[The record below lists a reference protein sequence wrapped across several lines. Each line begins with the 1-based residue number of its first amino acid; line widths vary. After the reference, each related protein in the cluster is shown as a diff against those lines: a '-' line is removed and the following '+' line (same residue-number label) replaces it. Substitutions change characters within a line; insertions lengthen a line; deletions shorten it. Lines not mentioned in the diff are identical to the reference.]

1 MWPLFVSLLL
11 NSFVIQAFPVFT
23 FNGTPDSLATPSFAY
38 LVSDVELPDTFII
51 CSSIKQARFDD
62 VSFYSISG
70 KDSLEWMRVE
80 FRTYSK
86 ATKLAL
92 RWDGK
97 FHRVGKLQNP
107 RLDYWYHICL
117 SLDSTKGKMEIAVNG
132 DSLGNILDKNVTN
145 IPSKL
150 KMQIGNSYDNQQFQG
165 SVANIRI
172 FKEGNTTDV
181 SAVPCKLRQ
190 STILPWNP
198 NNWKVVGSEW
208 SLVEEFED
216 IFCAPSDHY
225 NLAIP
230 LRITINESMD
240 ICKYKLNNSIIPF
253 QEDHDLFH
261 MYITWHENTTGG
273 ICSNIWTPFSDQQT
287 EGLFLN
293 MNNNAVAEL
302 QVWDKAQPNGER
314 DENFVVINIPRAALI
329 DVARNT
335 LSCSSC
341 LLSSSLLLQLD
352 GLCEGS
358 RIGNR
363 QFVESLKAVFNSR
376 KEVQDPEHPV
386 FSRLQW
392 MGKHVHQVTHMVVNP
407 LLGVEMQN
415 SWKSKC
421 KTLF

>member
-1 MWPLFVSLLL
+1 MWVLLLSLLL
-11 NSFVIQAFPVFT
+11 NSLMIQAFPVFT
-23 FNGTPDSLATPSFAY
+23 FNGTGGPSGSPSFAY
-38 LVSDVELPDTFII
+38 LATDVELPDNFII

-62 VSFYSISG
+62 LSFYYISG

-86 ATKLAL
+86 ATKLTL

-198 NNWKVVGSEW
+198 NNWTVVGSDW

-240 ICKYKLNNSIIPF
+240 ICKHKLNNSIIPF
-253 QEDHDLFH
+253 QEDPDLFH
-261 MYITWHENTTGG
+261 KYIAWHKNTTEG

-293 MNNNAVAEL
+293 MNNNAADAEL
-302 QVWDKAQPNGER
+302 QVWNKGEPNGGR
-314 DENFVVINIPRAALI
+314 DENFVVIDVQRAALN
-329 DVARNT
+329 DVAGNK

-358 RIGNR
+358 LIGNG
-363 QFVESLKAVFNSR
+363 QFIESLKAVFYSR
-376 KEVQDPEHPV
+376 KEVQDPKHPV
-386 FSRLQW
+386 FNRIQW
-392 MGKHVHQVTHMVVNP
+392 MGKHVHQVRHVT
-407 LLGVEMQN
+407 LYLKLKG
-415 SWKSKC
+415 
-421 KTLF
+421 KTPF

>member
-1 MWPLFVSLLL
+1 MWVLLLSLLL
-11 NSFVIQAFPVFT
+11 NSLMIQAFPVFT
-23 FNGTPDSLATPSFAY
+23 FNGTGGPSGSPSFAY
-38 LVSDVELPDTFII
+38 LATDVELPDNFII

-62 VSFYSISG
+62 LSFYYISG

-86 ATKLAL
+86 ATKLTL

-107 RLDYWYHICL
+107 RLDFWYHICL

-198 NNWKVVGSEW
+198 NNWKVVGSAW
-208 SLVEEFED
+208 SLIEESDE
-216 IFCAPSDHY
+216 IFCVSSEHY

-230 LRITINESMD
+230 LKIAINESMD
-240 ICKYKLNNSIIPF
+240 ICRKLNNSIVPF
-253 QEDHDLFH
+253 YQDPEAFFN
-261 MYITWHENTTGG
+261 YVAWHNNITGG
-273 ICSNIWTPFSDQQT
+273 ICSNIWTPFSDQES
-287 EGLFLN
+287 EGSFLN
-293 MNNNAVAEL
+293 MNNNEVEAEL
-302 QVWDKAQPNGER
+302 QVWDKAEPNGDR
-314 DENFVVINIPRAALI
+314 DENFVVIRVPQATLN
-329 DVARNT
+329 DVAGNK

-341 LLSSSLLLQLD
+341 RVSSSLLLQLD
-352 GLCEGS
+352 GLCEHS
-358 RIGNR
+358 LIGN
-363 QFVESLKAVFNSR
+363 
-376 KEVQDPEHPV
+376 
-386 FSRLQW
+386 
-392 MGKHVHQVTHMVVNP
+392 VVKIN
-407 LLGVEMQN
+407 GN
-415 SWKSKC
+415 
-421 KTLF
+421 